1 MLVWALPLCG
11 ALINKSFFK
20 RLSIRFKNHRE
31 PSVMMQKAVR
41 QALILAVGLLL
52 SFMATAQSSTDDEY
66 SARYNKCMDA
76 SGGVTVNMLNCIAD
90 EIAAQDARLNTAYS
104 DARSELSE
112 ERREALLAAQRLW
125 ISYRDANCNFY
136 ATAGGTLAQVVSN
149 ECFLRETTQR
159 ATELENM
166 VGW

>member
-1 MLVWALPLCG
+1 MQKVYQIVAFAFCLLLPL
-11 ALINKSFFK
+11 
-20 RLSIRFKNHRE
+20 
-31 PSVMMQKAVR
+31 V
-41 QALILAVGLLL
+41 
-52 SFMATAQSSTDDEY
+52 ATAQSSTDDEY

-136 ATAGGTLAQVVSN
+136 ATTGGTLAQVVGN

>member
-1 MLVWALPLCG
+1 
-11 ALINKSFFK
+11 
-20 RLSIRFKNHRE
+20 
-31 PSVMMQKAVR
+31 MQKIYQLVTFVFCVFL
-41 QALILAVGLLL
+41 ALTA
-52 SFMATAQSSTDDEY
+52 AAQSSADDEY
-66 SARYNKCMDA
+66 SARYSKCMDA

-90 EIAAQDARLNTAYS
+90 EMVVQDARLNTAYS

-125 ISYRDANCNFY
+125 INYRDANCNFY

-166 VGW
+166 LGW

>member
-1 MLVWALPLCG
+1 MQKVYQIVAFAFCVLLPL
-11 ALINKSFFK
+11 A
-20 RLSIRFKNHRE
+20 
-31 PSVMMQKAVR
+31 
-41 QALILAVGLLL
+41 
-52 SFMATAQSSTDDEY
+52 ATAQSSTDDEY

-90 EIAAQDARLNTAYS
+90 EIAAQDTRLNTAYS

-149 ECFLRETTQR
+149 EYFLRETAQR